1 VRAVITRG
9 LSYDADERYP
19 SIDALLAALNAAAP
33 VKEPRWPAALAVLAV
48 LGAVSG
54 VVAFVSSRR
63 TDPAVDKPA
72 LPVALAAHDA
82 ALPVAP
88 AADAGLAVSDA
99 ALAITAPIDA
109 RVATVRVAR
118 DAAVHMAVAP
128 DAPVA
133 PPASPPGLT
142 VDAPTTKH
150 LSQAKPG
157 DPGHLPAV
165 RAAIKDLGY
174 DGFDV
179 DHAPADLD
187 EADPIDQVK
196 LGMVARRHGN
206 CTDAEKL
213 WTAAIATLKPTEPEE
228 QATWA
233 ARAWL
238 GRGLCSLGEGRAQ
251 DAWDQV
257 SRAWVHGDRPV
268 IQLVMAFAKYDL
280 AVAAND
286 YDGKNVAYGLL
297 LTAEHLKDARVHAA
311 LAKWLDG
318 LGLGLHQDAPIH

>member
-1 VRAVITRG
+1 MAVVT
-9 LSYDADERYP
+9 
-19 SIDALLAALNAAAP
+19 AAP
-33 VKEPRWPAALAVLAV
+33 NTPGGPL
-48 LGAVSG
+48 
-54 VVAFVSSRR
+54 VA
-63 TDPAVDKPA
+63 D
-72 LPVALAAHDA
+72 
-82 ALPVAP
+82 
-88 AADAGLAVSDA
+88 G
-99 ALAITAPIDA
+99 
-109 RVATVRVAR
+109 
-118 DAAVHMAVAP
+118 
-128 DAPVA
+128 
-133 PPASPPGLT
+133 
-142 VDAPTTKH
+142 PTTKH
-150 LSQAKPG
+150 LPVAKPG
-157 DPGHLPAV
+157 DPGHGPVV

-179 DHAPADLD
+179 DHPPASLD
-187 EADPIDQVK
+187 ENDPIDQVK
-196 LGMVARRHGN
+196 LGMIARRHGN
-206 CTDAEKL
+206 CSDAEKR
-213 WTAAIATLKPTEPEE
+213 WTAAIAALKPTEPED

-238 GRGLCSLGEGRAQ
+238 GRGLCSLGEGHAQ

-311 LAKWLDG
+311 LARWLDG